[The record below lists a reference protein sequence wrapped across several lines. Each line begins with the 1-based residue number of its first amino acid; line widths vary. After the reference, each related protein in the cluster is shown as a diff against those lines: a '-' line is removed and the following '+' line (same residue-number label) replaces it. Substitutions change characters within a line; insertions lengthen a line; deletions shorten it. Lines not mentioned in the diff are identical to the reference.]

1 MTISPEIAALLD
13 EVRALEIRVT
23 QFVAENQA
31 LIVSSREKVAA
42 SRFALSQTS
51 PVLRRSHQ

>member
-1 MTISPEIAALLD
+1 MTISPEIVALLD

-23 QFVAENQA
+23 QFVGQA

-42 SRFALSQTS
+42 SRFALSQTM